1 MVDPSGS
8 FSVQCAGCFIIV
20 QACNCRFQKAQA
32 CFAQGSQAW
41 RVQRRREL
49 SDMRRA
55 SADCQPD
62 RWLPYKQRASTAAA
76 LAAASGAGKKKKGGK
91 EGMGT
96 GMTQGSVND
105 APSTSQGGGNK
116 KKGKKGR

>member
-1 MVDPSGS
+1 VA
-8 FSVQCAGCFIIV
+8 SVS
-20 QACNCRFQKAQA
+20 KAPVA
-32 CFAQGSQAW
+32 SSSTSKPVSAPPRKPKHALPKGAKPGATITEDVSRPFRGRAFA
-41 RVQRRREL
+41 
-49 SDMRRA
+49 DH
-55 SADCQPD
+55 QPD

-105 APSTSQGGGNK
+105 APSTSQGSGNK